1 MPRFFVS
8 AHTGEGLP
16 ALRDFL
22 AHEALQEAPQPLW
35 ETPQAHDLTNGP
47 ALK

>member
-22 AHEALQEAPQPLW
+22 AHEALQDAPQQPW
-35 ETPQAHDLTNGP
+35 EADLDHDLTNGP